1 MVKSRYLIVNCKGI
15 FMNKKIT
22 KEQVEHLAWLARLEL
37 SEDEK
42 KLYTN
47 QLNEILEYF
56 SRLDELDTEKV
67 DPTYQVIGKI
77 NVFRED
83 EVKLSLSIDEVLQNA
98 PRKEKRF
105 FKAPRIM

>member
-1 MVKSRYLIVNCKGI
+1 
-15 FMNKKIT
+15 MNKKIT

-83 EVKLSLSIDEVLQNA
+83 EVKPSLSIDEILQNA

>member
-1 MVKSRYLIVNCKGI
+1 MS
-15 FMNKKIT
+15 KKIT

-56 SRLDELDTEKV
+56 SELDELDTEKV
-67 DPTYQVIGKI
+67 DPTYQVIGKL

-83 EVKLSLSIDEVLQNA
+83 KIKPSLSIDEILQNA

-105 FKAPRIM
+105 FKASRIM

>member
-1 MVKSRYLIVNCKGI
+1 M
-15 FMNKKIT
+15 KKTIT
-22 KEQVEHLAWLARLEL
+22 KEHIEHLAWLARLEL

-67 DPTYQVIGKI
+67 DPTYQVIGKL

-83 EVKLSLSIDEVLQNA
+83 EIKPSLSIDEILQNA

-105 FKAPRIM
+105 FKASRIM